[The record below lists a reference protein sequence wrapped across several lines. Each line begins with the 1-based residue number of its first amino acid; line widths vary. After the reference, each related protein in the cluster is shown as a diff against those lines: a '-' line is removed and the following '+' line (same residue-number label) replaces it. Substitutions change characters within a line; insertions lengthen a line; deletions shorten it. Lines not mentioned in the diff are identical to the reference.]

1 MCQTM
6 VADSDATHT
15 RTGCT
20 KRYTWSETV
29 HEIELR
35 LPLPVGT
42 KRSQLAIT
50 LHDDASGANLWRT
63 EIETTGGR
71 ESYAERALLRVR
83 PAFWPDPLVDGVLRG
98 AVDPR
103 ESSYQLVATGGS
115 DAWDCLVISLRKA
128 ESAKGWWGGVVHDEA
143 PADADW
149 PAAAAAAG
157 GDLPR
162 DAARLVQLM
171 ATSLDNAEL
180 ACRCAEALA
189 ALADAGRSAELL
201 AAKALAQ
208 LTRTMRTH
216 PGLAALQ
223 AAGCAV
229 LASAPMCVDAP
240 AGTIEA
246 VLTSQ
251 LLGAALSAVLRHPA
265 SPLVQLH
272 GAHAMLNT
280 ARGGEALATAL
291 LKGEGGALLAAM
303 LQQPAPVCD
312 TACAALGSL
321 ARLGPKAEAAL
332 VHQGAAAALISAAA
346 ASPRGAQWRARCASV
361 IFSLCEATDAM
372 LLRALLAAG
381 LVPTL
386 VALCAADDADERTRV
401 RSAHALGAL
410 SWRGSSSVL
419 RQQVKQALR
428 MARASRALVLACDA
442 HPRRLALRT
451 GCMLL
456 LGELSA
462 PAPVAEKS
470 LSAEDE
476 ERLRRGELLP
486 VKRAPLVPVPK
497 MPSKKR
503 VAEEVEGA
511 EAEAEVRAADAA
523 SGQPGCGGLSEA
535 VTSDG
540 AVGIEEADALN
551 MARDAEE
558 ESEAL
563 SMALEGSSDEI
574 RELLD
579 LEARFLV
586 GFLRREVVGG
596 VGGDGGDG
604 GDGKVFVGFERFE
617 TQKAMVRAAK
627 AAAPIEDSHMSSSS
641 GGSGGSS
648 GSSRELLAARMQAAA
663 DTAAALAHGM
673 QAAADT
679 AAALAHEDA
688 LELDACTH
696 AAKQLETDGARD
708 HARSLA
714 VTVLQRMAAQ
724 GEAQRAALVRHDAI
738 SVAVAALRAT
748 ARWGERQAQLC
759 TALAHLSCT
768 AAEQAALHACPNVI
782 AELTETYEDALV
794 AGLDAASHRM
804 RAEIGILLSNLA
816 AGGDGSAEVGM
827 RASGADEAL
836 DEARAEGTSL
846 AAPSRARAVSST
858 SLAALT
864 HKRVLEALETAPHH
878 GALLMSACTLFGA
891 VIERAAMLA
900 SQAQAAG
907 ELLNLGVLKVVATGL
922 RRHAHSDAVAGASL
936 KLLAML
942 CRWQPRAALLLRRLH
957 AVQPCLDIVQRSLRG
972 AHEGAH
978 EGATFPLMLAA
989 CDLVHALATAQGI
1002 MPRLPPLSLPL
1013 DVAEAVPLLL
1023 RAVAGATSAHALAS
1037 TAERRAGWALITRH
1051 ARQAVSWLAVSA
1063 GGQGAWAWAA
1073 AHDVDGALAA
1083 LAEPLSTDCSILGA
1097 ESLGRALHAA
1107 PTHTRLLHDASAELH
1122 KQLTRRHRRLLP
1134 AQLLGLGLVQTL
1146 VAAVRELGV
1155 GRELGVDTPPPL
1167 PLQLRMPLA
1176 PTTAPAAAAASLGR
1190 IGLPNLEGR
1199 IGLAIGSVLAL
1210 FAALS
1215 DDDAGL
1221 VELSRCGALPTLL
1234 PYMATPTPPPK
1245 ALLHGSLLL
1254 ANALRLRS
1262 ASGSLEQRAAA
1273 ERERRRE
1280 EQQGTRAVL
1289 EAERAALLDAS
1300 LPVLLRIMR
1309 LHVDADA
1316 SAHED
1321 ASALGLTLDA
1331 LETAL
1336 DALRKLASNP
1346 GASACLRRHG
1356 ALETAL
1362 ELAIQWPETAAAQS
1376 ATDLAD
1382 LARLLLLAAAHD
1394 AALGGAPNSSPTL
1407 PTPPLSA
1414 KDAEDKAEEEGEAGD
1429 APLGEAWPPLPPPA
1443 PVALHAGAKL
1453 GGLLSWVM
1461 RASELYRPPDIL
1473 TNEEKTQRALCR
1485 LLDAL
1490 LCMAPADAA
1499 VGHVELEALPPLLA
1513 LMRTQRAD
1521 AELQAAACA
1530 RLHALACTSAHLAK
1544 QLARIGTI
1552 KTLLLTM
1559 RAHLKAEEVQEHAA
1573 GILRAVVSA
1582 SDGCRKLV
1590 VEGHGIPMLAVMM
1603 KKHTLCMPIQ
1613 RDGAAALSTLCLHSE
1628 AGLAA
1633 LAKEKEGVEVLVCA
1647 MLLCAREKV
1656 PFEQAKAALQALAD
1670 AEPTLLKR
1678 IERANGKR
1686 WLRGQEPPAPVD
1698 VPTGARA
1705 APLPAVETE
1714 NILEEL

>member
-1 MCQTM
+1 MT
-6 VADSDATHT
+6 ADSDATHT
-15 RTGCT
+15 RTGRT

-71 ESYAERALLRVR
+71 ENYAERALLRVR
-83 PAFWPDPLVDGVLRG
+83 PAFWPDPLVDGVVRG
-98 AVDPR
+98 AVDPL

-143 PADADW
+143 PADAEW
-149 PAAAAAAG
+149 PAAAAAGG

-208 LTRTMRTH
+208 LTSTMRAQ

-229 LASAPMCVDAP
+229 LARAPMSVDAP
-240 AGTIEA
+240 PGTTEA

-321 ARLGPKAEAAL
+321 ARLGPKAVAAL

-346 ASPRGAQWRARCASV
+346 SSPRGAQWRARCASV
-361 IFSLCEATDAM
+361 VFGLCEATDAM
-372 LLRALLAAG
+372 VLRALLAAG

-401 RSAHALGAL
+401 RAAHAIGAL

-419 RQQVKQALR
+419 RQQVKLALR
-428 MARASRALVLACDA
+428 TARASRALVLACGA
-442 HPRRLALRT
+442 HPRRLALRV

-462 PAPVAEKS
+462 PAPVEEKQ
-470 LSAEDE
+470 LSPEGE
-476 ERLRRGELLP
+476 ERLRRGELMP
-486 VKRAPLVPVPK
+486 IKRAPAVPVPK
-497 MPSKKR
+497 MPSKKPA
-503 VAEEVEGA
+503 AEEAEGVEAGA
-511 EAEAEVRAADAA
+511 EVLGAAAA
-523 SGQPGCGGLSEA
+523 TGQPGSGGMWGSGGLWGSGGVSEA
-535 VTSDG
+535 GNSQG
-540 AVGIEEADALN
+540 AVGIGEADALN
-551 MARDAEE
+551 MVRDAEE

-563 SMALEGSSDEI
+563 STALEGSSDEI
-574 RELLD
+574 WELLD

-596 VGGDGGDG
+596 VGDDGEG
-604 GDGKVFVGFERFE
+604 GE
-617 TQKAMVRAAK
+617 THKAMVRAEK
-627 AAAPIEDSHMSSSS
+627 TTAPIEDSRMSSSSSSGSGSSSSSSGSGSSSSSS
-641 GGSGGSS
+641 GGGGGGSS
-648 GSSRELLAARMQAAA
+648 TVLLAARMQAS
-663 DTAAALAHGM
+663 
-673 QAAADT
+673 ADT

-688 LELDACTH
+688 LELDACTA
-696 AAKQLETDGARD
+696 AAKLLEMESARD

-738 SVAVAALRAT
+738 SVAVAALPAT

-759 TALAHLSCT
+759 AALAHLSCT
-768 AAEQAALHACPNVI
+768 AAEQAALLACPNVI
-782 AELTETYEDALV
+782 AELAETYEDALV
-794 AGLDAASHRM
+794 AGLDAASHRL

-816 AGGDGSAEVGM
+816 AGADGSAEVGM
-827 RASGADEAL
+827 RASGAGEAL

-846 AAPSRARAVSST
+846 AA
-858 SLAALT
+858 LT
-864 HKRVLEALETAPHH
+864 HQRVLEALETAPHH

-900 SQAQAAG
+900 SQAQAADD
-907 ELLNLGVLKVVATGL
+907 LVDLGVLKVVATGL
-922 RRHAHSDAVAGASL
+922 RRHVHSGAVAGASL

-957 AVQPCLDIVQRSLRG
+957 AVQPCLDIVQRALTTALHG
-972 AHEGAH
+972 AHDGAP
-978 EGATFPLMLAA
+978 FPLMLAA

-1013 DVAEAVPLLL
+1013 DLAEAVPLLL
-1023 RAVAGATSAHALAS
+1023 RAAAGATSAHALAS
-1037 TAERRAGWALITRH
+1037 TAERRAGWALVARH

-1063 GGQGAWAWAA
+1063 GGQGAGGQGAWAWAA
-1073 AHDVDGALAA
+1073 AHDPDGALAA
-1083 LAEPLSTDCSILGA
+1083 LGEPLSTDCSILGA

-1134 AQLLGLGLVQTL
+1134 ARLLGLGLVQTL
-1146 VAAVRELGV
+1146 VAAVRELGD
-1155 GRELGVDTPPPL
+1155 GRPLGVHTPPPL
-1167 PLQLRMPLA
+1167 PLPLRMSLA
-1176 PTTAPAAAAASLGR
+1176 PTTAPAAAAASLG
-1190 IGLPNLEGR
+1190 P
-1199 IGLAIGSVLAL
+1199 IGLAIDSVLAL

-1221 VELSRCGALPTLL
+1221 AELSRCGALPTLL

-1262 ASGSLEQRAAA
+1262 AGGSLEQRAAA

-1280 EQQGTRAVL
+1280 ELEGTRAVL
-1289 EAERAALLDAS
+1289 EAERAALLDAA

-1316 SAHED
+1316 SAL
-1321 ASALGLTLDA
+1321 SLT
-1331 LETAL
+1331 L
-1336 DALRKLASNP
+1336 DALRKLATNP

-1362 ELAIQWPETAAAQS
+1362 ELAIHWPEKAAAQS
-1376 ATDLAD
+1376 ATELAE

-1394 AALGGAPNSSPTL
+1394 DALGGAPNSALMLPTPPR

-1414 KDAEDKAEEEGEAGD
+1414 KDAEDKGEEGEVEE
-1429 APLGEAWPPLPPPA
+1429 APLGEVWPPLPPLA

-1453 GGLLSWVM
+1453 GGLLSWVA
-1461 RASELYRPPDIL
+1461 RASELYPPPDIL
-1473 TNEEKTQRALCR
+1473 TDEEKTQRALCR

-1490 LCMAPADAA
+1490 LCTAPADAA
-1499 VGHVELEALPPLLA
+1499 VGHAELEALPPLLA

-1521 AELQAAACA
+1521 AELQAVACA
-1530 RLHALACTSAHLAK
+1530 RLHALAGTSAHLAK
-1544 QLARIGTI
+1544 QLARVGAI

-1573 GILRAVVSA
+1573 GILRAIVSA
-1582 SDGCRKLV
+1582 SDGCRTLV

-1603 KKHTLCMPIQ
+1603 KKHTLCMPVQ
-1613 RDGAAALSTLCLHSE
+1613 RDGAAALGTLCVHSE

-1656 PFEQAKAALQALAD
+1656 PFEQAKAALKALAD
-1670 AEPTLLKR
+1670 AEPALLKR

-1686 WLRGQEPPAPVD
+1686 WLREPPAPVD

-1714 NILEEL
+1714 NILLPRSVL